1 MGCRVL
7 VGDRGYIMQMVS
19 CGPNN
24 VIIVFAS
31 CIMCKRL
38 LVLSQNTYYDTF
50 SSCIILYPAMLL
62 WDIGAICESATS
74 FLAGFSPHLHTSSFS
89 SLLFPC
95 NYMCLADVE
104 WEIPISIA
112 NIFVKG
118 PFYLH
123 YFYSGLGLLIILIT
137 SLVVGVQKR

>member
-7 VGDRGYIMQMVS
+7 GDRGYIMQMVS

-31 CIMCKRL
+31 CIMCKWL
-38 LVLSQNTYYDTF
+38 LVLSQNTCYQDTF

-89 SLLFPC
+89 SLLFAC
-95 NYMCLADVE
+95 TRKKRLVDIECL
-104 WEIPISIA
+104 IRKSIA
-112 NIFVKG
+112 IIFI
-118 PFYLH
+118 
-123 YFYSGLGLLIILIT
+123 SRLGIF
-137 SLVVGVQKR
+137 SPGSNRFNQKL